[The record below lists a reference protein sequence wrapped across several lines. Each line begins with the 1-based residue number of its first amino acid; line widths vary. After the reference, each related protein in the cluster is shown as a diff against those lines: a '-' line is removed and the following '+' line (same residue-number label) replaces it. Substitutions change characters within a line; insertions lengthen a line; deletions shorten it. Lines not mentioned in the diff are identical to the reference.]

1 MFSES
6 WSSAPPSEP
15 DWARFFDESDFF
27 FGLELDSS
35 FLEFSSAPGQ
45 DMGTD
50 PLAGFAG
57 IRTGAIGVFDGMFAV
72 TGADGVNDLPP
83 LATVLPPTIVAPPME
98 PPTILTDGAGFCSR
112 G

>member
-1 MFSES
+1 MFSD
-6 WSSAPPSEP
+6 SSAPLFEP
-15 DWARFFDESDFF
+15 EPVFKRFFDESDFF
-27 FGLELDSS
+27 VGLELASS
-35 FLEFSSAPGQ
+35 FLEVSSAPGH

-57 IRTGAIGVFDGMFAV
+57 IRTGAIGAFEGMFAV
-72 TGADGVNDLPP
+72 TGVDGVNDLPP

-98 PPTILTDGAGFCSR
+98 PPTILTEGAGFCSR